1 MVSSEN
7 HTPCAASP
15 KPMLYRVFVCN
26 PIILAHLK
34 TAKSSMLNSHYHMGC
49 RFQSLRRIHTMA
61 RSNDDPE
68 ESFRDAS
75 MRPRRSPAEQF
86 APLALTFRRR
96 ILIGVGSASLVALG
110 ANFAGITSSILGLLP
125 ETGRDVKLDV
135 LYPIKG
141 YSRCIDTNEGF
152 EFIYP
157 ANWVGDQTLLYRA
170 VGKAELER
178 GLDPPPLNRRRQ
190 NVNEPTVAFGP
201 PGTNG
206 ELNVS
211 VIVSKVP
218 LNFSIES
225 FGGPEEVGE
234 AIVQTIVGSSRRP
247 DVKGSLVK
255 STLREDPSKM
265 VKYYEL
271 EFRVESPSFQRHN
284 IAVCCTRQGK
294 LYTLNAQAPELA
306 WPEVKS
312 DLYTI
317 AESFVL
323 TS

>member
-1 MVSSEN
+1 
-7 HTPCAASP
+7 
-15 KPMLYRVFVCN
+15 
-26 PIILAHLK
+26 
-34 TAKSSMLNSHYHMGC
+34 MLNSHYHTGC
-49 RFQSLRRIHTMA
+49 KFHSLPRIHTMA
-61 RSNDDPE
+61 QSDSDPE
-68 ESFRDAS
+68 ESRDTS
-75 MRPRRSPAEQF
+75 MRPGKTPAEQF
-86 APLALTFRRR
+86 APLASTFRRR
-96 ILIGVGSASLVALG
+96 ILISVGSASLVAVG
-110 ANFAGITSSILGLLP
+110 ANFAGITSSILGLSP
-125 ETGRDVKLDV
+125 ETGRGLKLDV

-141 YSRCIDTNEGF
+141 YSRCVETNEGF

-190 NVNEPTVAFGP
+190 NVNEPIVAFGP
-201 PGTNG
+201 PGTKG

-218 LNFSIES
+218 LDFSIES

-234 AIVQTIVGSSRRP
+234 AIVQTIVQSSRRP

-255 STLREDPSKM
+255 STLRADPSKM

-271 EFRVESPSFQRHN
+271 EFKVESPSFRRHN
-284 IAVCCTRQGK
+284 IAVCCTQRGK

-312 DLYTI
+312 DFYTI
-317 AESFVL
+317 AKSFVL

>member
-1 MVSSEN
+1 ML
-7 HTPCAASP
+7 SP
-15 KPMLYRVFVCN
+15 
-26 PIILAHLK
+26 
-34 TAKSSMLNSHYHMGC
+34 HYHTGC
-49 RFQSLRRIHTMA
+49 RFRSLPQIRTMA
-61 RSNDDPE
+61 QSDGDPK
-68 ESFRDAS
+68 ESFRDAP

-86 APLALTFRRR
+86 APLASTFRRR
-96 ILIGVGSASLVALG
+96 ILVGIGSASLVALG
-110 ANFAGITSSILGLLP
+110 ADFGGITSLILGLSP
-125 ETGRDVKLDV
+125 ETGRGLKLDV

-141 YSRCIDTNEGF
+141 YSRCVETSEGF

-170 VGKAELER
+170 AGKAELER

-190 NVNEPTVAFGP
+190 NVNEPIIAFGP

-218 LNFSIES
+218 LDFSIES

-284 IAVCCTRQGK
+284 IAVCCTRRGK
-294 LYTLNAQAPELA
+294 LYTLNAQAPESA